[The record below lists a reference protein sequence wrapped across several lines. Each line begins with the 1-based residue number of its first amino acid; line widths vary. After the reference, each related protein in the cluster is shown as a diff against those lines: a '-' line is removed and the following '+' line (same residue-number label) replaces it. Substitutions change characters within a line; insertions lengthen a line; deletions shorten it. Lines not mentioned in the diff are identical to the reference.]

1 MAWYEIL
8 GALCLGIGLG
18 LGRFRRKDKTKEPR
32 GKIGAFAAYTLLVAG
47 ICGVLTQIG
56 GWSATL
62 GSWLSVSAWLAA
74 LVVIA
79 AAGLVATGVVL
90 DLRDGVPDKRTFL
103 ACLIGPQ
110 IAMIA
115 LGAMFGVHVHSEL
128 VTKVEVTKASI
139 TSVKAR

>member
-18 LGRFRRKDKTKEPR
+18 LGRFRRKDKSKEPR
-32 GKIGAFAAYTLLVAG
+32 GKVGAIAAYTLLLSG
-47 ICGVLTQIG
+47 LCGVLTQIG

-79 AAGLVATGVVL
+79 AAGLVVTGVAL
-90 DLRDGVPDKRTFL
+90 DLQDRVPDKRTFL
-103 ACLIGPQ
+103 ACIIGPQ

-115 LGAMFGVHVHSEL
+115 LGATFGAQVHSDL
-128 VTKVEVTKASI
+128 VNKVEVTKTSI
-139 TSVKAR
+139 TSVQAR